1 MKFTCWL
8 EALSLINELS
18 TAIKSI
24 MVLETTV
31 VDMQMQEITDFVR
44 DARLFISHHNPAIKT
59 AALQVYYSALIFSPK
74 SSVIRQQFSY

>member
-1 MKFTCWL
+1 
-8 EALSLINELS
+8 
-18 TAIKSI
+18 